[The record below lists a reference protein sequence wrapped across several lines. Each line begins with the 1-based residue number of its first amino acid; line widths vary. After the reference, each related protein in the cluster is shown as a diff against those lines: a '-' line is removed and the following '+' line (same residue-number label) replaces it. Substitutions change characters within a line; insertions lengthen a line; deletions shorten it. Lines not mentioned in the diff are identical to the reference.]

1 MAHSKQPATS
11 GPSASSGPGAQ
22 ANSQTA
28 LQRVKGHCNDLLL
41 RGALKIPNCFI
52 IPQPP
57 PPREREKASQV
68 SPVRTQAAVPHGP
81 TQALISPGSARE
93 QDPGAGSVSQPGG
106 SRHSGLS
113 SQLEQV
119 LTAPAIPA
127 LYTQKPHTV
136 CVRKVATLQG
146 QPRGSI
152 MVALAPA
159 LGTEASSAGCWRGT
173 WLGPALSGPRKRQV
187 QGKAPQRGT
196 PGSLRDR
203 HASTP
208 EPAPSLHGHLTAKTM
223 DREGQV
229 ASESRCARLSN
240 NYSPKEKPPGKCDY
254 SS

>member
-146 QPRGSI
+146 QPRGGPGPSTGNGGLVSR
-152 MVALAPA
+152 MLARNVA
-159 LGTEASSAGCWRGT
+159 GTGSEQPSEEAGARK
-173 WLGPALSGPRKRQV
+173 GPAARDPGLPARQACQHSGARTKPARPPDGQDHG
-187 QGKAPQRGT
+187 QGGAG
-196 PGSLRDR
+196 
-203 HASTP
+203 
-208 EPAPSLHGHLTAKTM
+208 
-223 DREGQV
+223 
-229 ASESRCARLSN
+229 RL
-240 NYSPKEKPPGKCDY
+240 
-254 SS
+254 